1 MANLIAYEL
10 LPRIFNMSVTAGIVI
25 LFVLL
30 ARLLLRRAPKVF
42 SYALWSVVLF
52 RLLCPVSLSA
62 GFSLLGL
69 VFKSVLVDSAIES
82 FNRRKAFFIITSD
95 PEHVC
100 AYVTHTLGRGATLWK
115 AEGAYTHEVH
125 HVVLTVR
132 SRTQAVALRQ
142 HLKQTDPHA
151 FMIVANSSEI
161 FGKGFL
167 RA

>member
-1 MANLIAYEL
+1 M
-10 LPRIFNMSVTAGIVI
+10 
-25 LFVLL
+25 
-30 ARLLLRRAPKVF
+30 
-42 SYALWSVVLF
+42 
-52 RLLCPVSLSA
+52 
-62 GFSLLGL
+62 
-69 VFKSVLVDSAIES
+69 LVDSAIES

-125 HVVLTVR
+125 HVVLTVL